1 MKFQAVKN
9 ENDADVSA
17 VARALKTLEKSRKT
31 EHTWFVYVLAL
42 EFAKHAKDMYVY
54 NQYQRVWEELRAC
67 DF

>member
-17 VARALKTLEKSRKT
+17 VARALKTLEKART
-31 EHTWFVYVLAL
+31 AERNAAAYVLAL
-42 EFAKHAKDMYVY
+42 EFAKHAKYMYVY